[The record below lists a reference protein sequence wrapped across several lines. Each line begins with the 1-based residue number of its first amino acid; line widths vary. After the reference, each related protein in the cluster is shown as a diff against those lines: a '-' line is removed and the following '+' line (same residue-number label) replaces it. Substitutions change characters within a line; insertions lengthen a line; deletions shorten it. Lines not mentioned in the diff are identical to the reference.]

1 MNNNQPVNITSD
13 TNNER
18 FVVRELQHMLRY
30 ISRYN
35 AEIPPLNPDGIFGE
49 LTEDAVKAFQTLYKL
64 PVTGEVD
71 LNTWNEIRRVFHKLR
86 EIHLPA
92 NPVHVYPPE
101 LAALSPNDTF
111 DEVLILQIMLKKL
124 ADRYD
129 NVPNVEL
136 SGVYDPK
143 TQQAVINLQ
152 EIFKIDQTGKVD
164 KQTWNHIERIYSS
177 LTNND

>member
-13 TNNER
+13 MNNER
-18 FVVRELQHMLRY
+18 LAVRELQHMLRY

-35 AEIPPLNPDGIFGE
+35 MKIQPLTPDGIFGE
-49 LTEDAVKAFQTLYKL
+49 LTEDAVKAFQKMYKL

-71 LNTWNEIRRVFHKLR
+71 LNTWNEIKSVFHKLR
-86 EIHLPA
+86 ELHLPA

-101 LAALSPNDTF
+101 LNALGLNDTF

-129 NVPNVEL
+129 NVPDVEL
-136 SGVYDPK
+136 SGIYDPK
-143 TQQAVINLQ
+143 TQETVIKLQ
-152 EIFKIDQTGKVD
+152 EVFKIDQTGKVD